1 MCHPLVAISD
11 ASYDWGLRAPSLEG
25 RGGRRGLEMS
35 FLSIPVITFNRLP
48 IVTIGLSISVF
59 AVTVTDRQ
67 TDGQTE
73 MV

>member
-1 MCHPLVAISD
+1 
-11 ASYDWGLRAPSLEG
+11 LEG